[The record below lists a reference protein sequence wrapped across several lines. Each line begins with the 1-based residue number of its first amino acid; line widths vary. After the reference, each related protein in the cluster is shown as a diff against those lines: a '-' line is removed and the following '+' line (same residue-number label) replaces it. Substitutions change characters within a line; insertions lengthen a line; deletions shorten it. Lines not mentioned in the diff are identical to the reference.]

1 VIFFGLPSNGLI
13 EELTRKG
20 GACMWRAIACSVL
33 AGVSFAFLIVG
44 YVIVREILRDF
55 FKRL

>member
-1 VIFFGLPSNGLI
+1 
-13 EELTRKG
+13 
-20 GACMWRAIACSVL
+20 MWRAIACSVL